1 MAPAPQVDPFA
12 EALQRCL
19 SMDGPLNAQLAAF
32 AEAVADYSP
41 DFAAAVETLVAR
53 LKKFDVGAAAPGPGD
68 PMPPFA
74 LPDEHGHFVDLAGLL
89 AQGPAVVI
97 FHRGHWCP
105 YCRINSVAL
114 ARAQGRIR
122 EAGGRM
128 VAIMPDLPPF
138 SERFKATAGADF
150 PVLTDIDNGYAMSM
164 NLVFWVNQ
172 EMQQFIHG
180 AGIEVPR
187 YQGNDGWLLPI
198 PATFV
203 VGQDGC
209 IAARHV
215 DPDYRKRLEIEELV
229 AAVARAAGR

>member
-1 MAPAPQVDPFA
+1 MSTAPQVDPFA
-12 EALQRCL
+12 EAFQRCV
-19 SMDGPLNAQLAAF
+19 SMDASLDEQLAAF
-32 AEAVADYSP
+32 AATVADYSP
-41 DFAAAVETLVAR
+41 PFAAAVETLVAR

-68 PMPPFA
+68 PLPPFA
-74 LPDEHGHFVDLAGLL
+74 LPDERGRIVDLASLL
-89 AQGPAVVI
+89 EEGPAVVI

-105 YCRINSVAL
+105 YCRISSLAL

-122 EAGGRM
+122 DRGGRM

-138 SERFKATAGADF
+138 SEEFKAKAGSDF
-150 PVLTDIDNGYAMSM
+150 PFLTDIDNGYAMAM

-172 EMQQFIHG
+172 EMQKFIRG

-203 VGQDGC
+203 VGQDG
-209 IAARHV
+209 IIVARHV
-215 DPDYRKRLEIEELV
+215 DPDYRKRMEVDDLV
-229 AAVARAAGR
+229 KAVARAAGR